1 MTSEANIRTLVAD
14 KLEAAEALMR
24 REMYSE
30 VPLAELVMAYAI
42 GSGGKRFRPV
52 LTLLAS
58 GLCDY
63 DGEDDILAAA
73 FIEFIHNATLLHD
86 DVVDESEKRRG
97 QEAANIAFGN
107 AASVLVGDF
116 LYTRAFQLMVRTGEF
131 AILQTMADATN
142 QIAAGEVM
150 QLSNVHDPDVDEER
164 YYRVI
169 ELKTAV
175 LFAAACRVAAQL
187 AEVGDDLVEALA
199 EYGRKLGMAF
209 QIMDD
214 LLDYTGDAETIGK
227 SLGDDLAEGK
237 PTLPIIRAMSELDD
251 SGRARLREI
260 IEQGEREAIDEV
272 IALIRQTDALDYAK
286 QAAQKLADE
295 AVAALAPFADSDYK
309 AALISLCEQ
318 ATRRTA

>member
-1 MTSEANIRTLVAD
+1 MTGEADIRSLVAD
-14 KLEAAEALMR
+14 KLQAAEKLMR
-24 REMYSE
+24 REMVSE

-42 GSGGKRFRPV
+42 GNGGKRFRPL

-58 GLCDY
+58 GLCAY
-63 DGEDDILAAA
+63 QGEDDVLAAA

-86 DVVDESEKRRG
+86 DVVDESALRRG
-97 QEAANIAFGN
+97 QDSANIAFGN

-116 LYTRAFQLMVRTGEF
+116 LYTRAFQLMVRTGEYRV
-131 AILQTMADATN
+131 LDTMADATN

-150 QLSNVHDPDVDEER
+150 QLSNVHDPDVDEAR

-175 LFAAACRVAAQL
+175 LFAAACKVAAQL
-187 AEVGDDLVEALA
+187 ANVDEEKITALS

-214 LLDYTGDAETIGK
+214 LLDYTGDAKALGK
-227 SLGDDLAEGK
+227 ALGDDLAEGK
-237 PTLPIIRAMSELDD
+237 PTLPIIRAQACLDATD
-251 SGRARLREI
+251 KARLRQI

-272 IALIRQTDALDYAK
+272 ITLIHKTDALDYAK
-286 QAAQKLADE
+286 RAAQQLADE
-295 AVAALAPFADSDYK
+295 AAAALHCFADSTYK
-309 AALISLCEQ
+309 DALCSICAQ
-318 ATRRTA
+318 ATRRRA